1 MYTSPHYPRSC
12 KTYKCNVLR
21 QLLDDDISLPEA
33 LSVIQETL
41 SLIHEIEPLLP
52 ASKAISFRE
61 RLITHKEELEA
72 RGKEHT
78 APEHEFL
85 RKTKALLTCYEDRF
99 GVDDFIDYEK

>member
-21 QLLDDDISLPEA
+21 QLLDEAISLPEA

-41 SLIHEIEPLLP
+41 SLIREIEPLLP

-72 RGKEHT
+72 GGKEHT
-78 APEHEFL
+78 ASEHEFL
-85 RKTKALLTCYEDRF
+85 RLTEALLTCYEDRF